1 VVEFV
6 HIFAAAVEGV
16 GDHLVLEAVV
26 RKRAET
32 VLEVQIDLVH
42 IVAVAVVVVDRL
54 VLEAVVRKL
63 AGTVLEVQI
72 DLVHIVVVDVV
83 VVVDRLVLEAVVC
96 KLAGTVLEVQIDLV
110 HIVVVVVVVV
120 DHLARILRDPS
131 IHDPAYDLKV
141 RQVPPEELQVQRLDF
156 ERNS

>member
-6 HIFAAAVEGV
+6 HIFAAVVEGV

-72 DLVHIVVVDVV
+72 DLVHIVVDVV